1 MVTGEMVSGI
11 WEFSVLSLPLF
22 FKHKIISKSKVKSK
36 SEANIVK
43 QKKNCMLPSYLKPFT
58 GLPWYLQVKPE
69 LTIMGY
75 KNLHGKRWS
84 PSLLPW
90 LSFIKLFII
99 YETKQ
104 PSSFLLLG
112 LEVCNPF
119 HAGIF
124 PWLFIRLISF
134 LLFRSQN

>member
-1 MVTGEMVSGI
+1 MAYGNSLYYLCH
-11 WEFSVLSLPLF
+11 FSLNIKLF
-22 FKHKIISKSKVKSK
+22 QKSKVKSK
-36 SEANIVK
+36 SGANIVK
-43 QKKNCMLPSYLKPFT
+43 QKKNCMLSSYLKPFI
-58 GLPWYLQVKPE
+58 GLPQSLQVKPE

-90 LSFIKLFII
+90 LYFIKLFII

-112 LEVCNPF
+112 LEVCNLF
-119 HAGIF
+119 YAGIF

-134 LLFRSQN
+134 LLFRSQH